1 MLKRRKQWWMPLQK
15 VINCLHWCKKSF
27 RVQFLEFH
35 FLGATGRF
43 EWGDLR
49 RNLGEAGQRSPVHR
63 WRRWRVA
70 MGWGIP
76 YISACGFFAAYCM
89 ASFKTQPKRPRS
101 PLFWPRGFFGGGNMM
116 TVQRPRGHPTN
127 IYIYICVCVCPHL
140 LRMVSRCFTRNFR
153 QPPARDLVWLAVEL
167 ARVLQG
173 CMHSDKSMRHRTISV
188 QFRHLGI

>member
-1 MLKRRKQWWMPLQK
+1 MGRPAQ
-15 VINCLHWCKKSF
+15 
-27 RVQFLEFH
+27 EF
-35 FLGATGRF
+35 
-43 EWGDLR
+43 
-49 RNLGEAGQRSPVHR
+49 
-63 WRRWRVA
+63 
-70 MGWGIP
+70 GWGRAEE
-76 YISACGFFAAYCM
+76 SGAQMAKMACCHGLGYSLHFCMWLFFAAYCM

-127 IYIYICVCVCPHL
+127 IYIYISVCVCPHL

>member
-76 YISACGFFAAYCM
+76 YISACGFF
-89 ASFKTQPKRPRS
+89 SRPTAWHHSRHNLS
-101 PLFWPRGFFGGGNMM
+101 DPGHLCFDPGDSLGVATWWLSSDPGGI
-116 TVQRPRGHPTN
+116 RPT
-127 IYIYICVCVCPHL
+127 YISVCVCPHL